1 MKGLLVLL
9 FMFALVAAAR
19 AAPCEAPDNSTRVS
33 ARSECLIIKT
43 VKKEGGASAQSV
55 LYVLLHGNHSD
66 GSPATSMFKVA
77 DTLIEQAPPGAT
89 AVALVRPGYNDDDGN
104 YSTGNRNRADNW
116 TAPVIDDI
124 ADAIKTLKEFHQAK
138 RVVLLGHSGG
148 SAVAGV
154 ILGRHPGLA
163 DAALLVGC
171 VCDVRQ
177 WRAGRTGGLWS
188 SESPGDYTKRIPAKT
203 RIAVLVGSND
213 AVTPPPLSE
222 GYVADLADRGFLV
235 DFKIIEGRD
244 HYNIIRADKMFPM
257 ALKLGLD

>member
-1 MKGLLVLL
+1 MRPAALLIALL
-9 FMFALVAAAR
+9 CFTPQAMAA
-19 AAPCEAPDNSTRVS
+19 CDAPDNLTRVS
-33 ARSECLIIKT
+33 ARDECLLAKT
-43 VKKEGGASAQSV
+43 VKKDGGTGQPV

-77 DTLIEQAPPGAT
+77 DTLIEQAPPGTT
-89 AVALVRPGYNDDDGN
+89 AVALVRPGYNDDQGN
-104 YSTGNRNRADNW
+104 FSTGDRNRADNW
-116 TAPVIDDI
+116 QVSVIDDI
-124 ADAIKTLKEFHQAK
+124 ADAIKTLKEFHHAR

-177 WRAGRTGGLWS
+177 WRAGRTGGLWTS
-188 SESPGDYTKRIPAKT
+188 ASPGDYTGSIPPKT
-203 RIAVLVGSND
+203 RIAVLVGAGDN
-213 AVTPPPLSE
+213 VTPPALSE

-235 DFKIIEGRD
+235 DFRIVDGRD
-244 HYNIIRADKMFPM
+244 HYSIIRADKMFAM
-257 ALKLGLD
+257 ALRLGQGN